1 MQLSTPQ
8 RELAADPGSVSRI
21 QVKVVNTG
29 TIIDGLSARLIGAD
43 GAEVHAAPAML
54 PLFPEAEGEFELT
67 VRLPEAQPAG
77 RHPLTVEVVS
87 HTTGAVQHADVD
99 LDVAARPMLGVVREP
114 RMVRARRSGRFVL
127 ALTNHGNVPLDV
139 ALSSTP
145 GDAGTTLRI
154 TPGSLRLEAG
164 TTTSVMAVVRGPRM
178 ITGAEVDRTAGIEIV
193 GTPAVTGG
201 AAGPGVPSGTDP
213 GAVPAPTADPAVEGD
228 PALTHSTTVQLRQRP
243 LISRGLL
250 TFLILASVVALWA
263 AIFLFGLIN
272 VFAGDPL
279 TKTAPASF
287 FAASTGG
294 TGGTDGAGGAGGG
307 PADALPKNGLLPPG
321 VGGQIGGT
329 VTARSDDSP
338 VGRILVEAYRSGR
351 DGRLVKVSSGATQ
364 SDGSYTLAGLFPTSY
379 RLKFSATG
387 YDTVWYGGPGGG
399 EVRGG
404 GQSAP
409 GGGGGRADAQEI
421 LAEAQGTVD
430 GIDVVIGGQVGSIS
444 GKVDPGD
451 SLVPVATTVSAR
463 LLSSAAD
470 APPAATTTTD
480 GAGGYVLTGLQA
492 PGTYELSFVAEGY
505 RPTTVTQKLAGGENR
520 IQPTVLLS
528 AGGGQISGIVRG
540 GAGPLGGVTVTTTV
554 DGEAVSVMTPTVG
567 SVGTYALQN
576 LPTPGTY
583 VLTFTAEGHGSRT
596 ETVALD
602 PGESRTG
609 FDQSLTAGTGSV
621 SGVVRGAAGGIG
633 GVTVV
638 VGGAVTTD
646 GKSPSTT
653 TLTTGK
659 VGGFAFSDLPAP
671 GDYTLTVTAPG
682 YAPETRP
689 FSLSADGPA
698 ATVDLQLTT
707 QLGDL
712 RGKVTRSGGGL
723 LDGVTV
729 TVSSGTET
737 FRTTSSGRGGALPN
751 GGFLFAGLKPGW
763 YSVTATMPGWTQQ
776 TGLVRIR
783 AGKDAE
789 LDLVLEEAG

>member
-8 RELAADPGSVSRI
+8 REIAADPGSVSRI
-21 QVKVVNTG
+21 LVKVVNTG
-29 TIIDGLSARLIGAD
+29 TIIDGLSARLIGAGGAQV
-43 GAEVHAAPAML
+43 GAEPAML

-67 VRLPEAQPAG
+67 VHLPEAQPAG

-139 ALSSTP
+139 ALASTP
-145 GDAGTTLRI
+145 GDAGTTVRL
-154 TPGSLRLEAG
+154 TPGSLRLDAG

-193 GTPAVTGG
+193 GTPAG
-201 AAGPGVPSGTDP
+201 
-213 GAVPAPTADPAVEGD
+213 PAPTTGPATADPETGTAPRTPSPTVDPAVEGD

-287 FAASTGG
+287 FAAAAGG
-294 TGGTDGAGGAGGG
+294 GGDQDAGGAGG
-307 PADALPKNGLLPPG
+307 PADALPKSGLLPPG

-329 VTARSDDSP
+329 VTARSDGSP
-338 VGRILVEAYRSGR
+338 VGRILVEAYRAGR
-351 DGRLVKVSSGATQ
+351 DGRMVKVSSGATQ

-379 RLKFSATG
+379 RLKFSAKG
-387 YDTVWYGGPGGG
+387 YDTVWYGSPGGG
-399 EVRGG
+399 DVGG
-404 GQSAP
+404 AGQSAP
-409 GGGGGRADAQEI
+409 GGGSGRAEAQEI

-430 GIDVVIGGQVGSIS
+430 GIDVVIGGQEGSIS

-480 GAGGYVLTGLQA
+480 PAGGYVLTGLQA
-492 PGTYELSFVAEGY
+492 PGAYELSFVAEGY

-528 AGGGQISGIVRG
+528 AGGGQISGVVRG

-554 DGEAVSVMTPTVG
+554 DGEAVSVITPTVG
-567 SVGTYALQN
+567 SVGSYALQN

-583 VLTFTAEGHGSRT
+583 VLTFTAAGHGSRT

-602 PGESRTG
+602 PGESRAG
-609 FDQSLTAGTGSV
+609 FDQKLTAGTGSV
-621 SGVVRGAAGGIG
+621 SGVVRGSDGGIG

-638 VGGAVTTD
+638 VGGAVSAD

-659 VGGFAFSDLPAP
+659 VGSFAFSDLPAP

-689 FSLSADGPA
+689 FSLAADGPA

-707 QLGDL
+707 QLGNL
-712 RGKVTRSGGGL
+712 RGKVTRAGGGL
-723 LDGVTV
+723 LDGVMVTV
-729 TVSSGTET
+729 TSGTET

-783 AGKDAE
+783 AGQDA
-789 LDLVLEEAG
+789 DLSLALEETG